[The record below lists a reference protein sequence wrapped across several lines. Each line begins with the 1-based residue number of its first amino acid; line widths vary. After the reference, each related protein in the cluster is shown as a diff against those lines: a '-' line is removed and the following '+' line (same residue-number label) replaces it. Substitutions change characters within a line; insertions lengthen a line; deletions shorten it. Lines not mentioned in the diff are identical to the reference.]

1 MFTDV
6 VAKEA
11 FSEIKRKRM
20 QVIYLKGFL
29 IIAFPRDQ
37 LAKAIEKITNK
48 LIKEHNTEH
57 TVKKNN
63 MNEWISSLCYTASIT
78 RCVLGHRS
86 NSSSWP
92 ELLTSDFAN
101 PLILGLKWDL
111 PFTLYAY
118 MNHSWLRINRK
129 VSWLILKKI

>member
-1 MFTDV
+1 
-6 VAKEA
+6 
-11 FSEIKRKRM
+11 M

-63 MNEWISSLCYTASIT
+63 MNE
-78 RCVLGHRS
+78 
-86 NSSSWP
+86 
-92 ELLTSDFAN
+92 
-101 PLILGLKWDL
+101 
-111 PFTLYAY
+111 
-118 MNHSWLRINRK
+118 
-129 VSWLILKKI
+129 